1 MGREASAAFL
11 AATSCSRAG
20 GGLLFAGSGMLIK
33 LLCGYQKKRLF

>member
-1 MGREASAAFL
+1 MGREAPAAIL

-20 GGLLFAGSGMLIK
+20 GRLVFAGSGILIK